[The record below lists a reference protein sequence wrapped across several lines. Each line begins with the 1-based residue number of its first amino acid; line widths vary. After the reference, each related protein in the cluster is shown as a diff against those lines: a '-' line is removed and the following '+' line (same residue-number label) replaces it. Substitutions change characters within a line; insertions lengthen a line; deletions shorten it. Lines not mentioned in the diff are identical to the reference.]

1 MNTLQVIREG
11 RVEGNGGLSPSML
24 LNDGSFLI
32 NSNSKDNS
40 IVLKISTEEVKT
52 LDSDFKITKGY
63 ATC

>member
-1 MNTLQVIREG
+1 
-11 RVEGNGGLSPSML
+11 ML